1 MIDIPL
7 RPIAACM
14 GKWKPADSAAQGA
27 VTGAGLQ
34 VPDRLTISPLDEPTV
49 RRTHRETMRIMLLA
63 AAAGLSLAA
72 STAAYADGGDGPPP
86 TRCLLSCPVSLPKLM
101 CRMLQPMPR
110 TGRPWEPVRHIGA
123 PWQTPNF
130 GTRHAGINCNRTRCR
145 HSDIRMVLDV
155 LGKNQWSRLKYQN
168 AVIEEFVAV
177 EEVLR

>member
-1 MIDIPL
+1 
-7 RPIAACM
+7 
-14 GKWKPADSAAQGA
+14 
-27 VTGAGLQ
+27 
-34 VPDRLTISPLDEPTV
+34 
-49 RRTHRETMRIMLLA
+49 MLLA

-72 STAAYADGGDGPPP
+72 STAAYADGGDGPAAN
-86 TRCLLSCPVSLPKLM
+86 TLFTELPGVVAQADVPNASTYAQNRQAL
-101 CRMLQPMPR
+101 
-110 TGRPWEPVRHIGA
+110 EPVRHIGA